1 MRSAPDLGS
10 DMGARIQDCFA
21 RLAASGRKALIP
33 FFTAGFPAR
42 DSTVPVM
49 HAVAAAGADI
59 IELGVPF
66 SDPMAD
72 GPAIQ
77 RSSERALV
85 NGVGLRDVL
94 EQVAQFRER
103 DQLTPVV
110 LMGYANPIERMGAA
124 AFIDRAAAAGVDGLI
139 VVDYPPEESQE
150 FARLASAQGIDP
162 IFLLAPTTADARID
176 QVLSLASG
184 YVYYVSLRGITG
196 GNLDIDD
203 VVRRVGHIKSRT
215 ALPVGVG
222 FGIRDGATASAVASV
237 ADAVIIGTRM
247 IQVLDDGDAGLA
259 PERAASFI
267 GEVRTAIDQAVV
279 RATPQEQD

>member
-1 MRSAPDLGS
+1 MS
-10 DMGARIQDCFA
+10 ARIQDCFS

-33 FFTAGFPAR
+33 FFTAGFPAH

-77 RSSERALV
+77 RSSERALA

-94 EQVAQFRER
+94 DQVAQFRR
-103 DQLTPVV
+103 QDDVTPVV
-110 LMGYANPIERMGAA
+110 LMGYANPIERMGAET
-124 AFIDRAAAAGVDGLI
+124 FIGRAADAGVDGLI

-150 FARLASAQGIDP
+150 FARLASARGIDP
-162 IFLLAPTTADARID
+162 IFLLAPTTSESRID
-176 QVLSLASG
+176 QVLSVASG

-203 VVRRVGHIKSRT
+203 VVRRVGLIKSRT

-222 FGIRDGATASAVASV
+222 FGIRDGATAAAVAGV

-247 IQVLDDGDAGLA
+247 IQVLDDGDVPSA

-267 GEVRTAIDQAVV
+267 SGIRAAIDETV
-279 RATPQEQD
+279 RETAREEAR